1 MTQYQILRN
10 AEEWLTLS
18 IHVHLSIVH
27 ASITT
32 GEREADPRL
41 AELVGK
47 VVGRVDQVC
56 NLLKTCSFTNTT
68 KGDIVTLK

>member
-1 MTQYQILRN
+1 MVVPQSRGVLAHFRQRLPEGIKL
-10 AEEWLTLS
+10 
-18 IHVHLSIVH
+18 
-27 ASITT
+27 T

-56 NLLKTCSFTNTT
+56 NLLKTCSFANTT
-68 KGDIVTLK
+68 KGDIVTSK